1 ALDMIADICKVN
13 NKNNTLPPS
22 DPQRLEL
29 YKCPEMIVLEKS
41 EPLEKV
47 LKNLDTL
54 LLERQ
59 GSVSVEEEDED

>member
-1 ALDMIADICKVN
+1 M
-13 NKNNTLPPS
+13 T
-22 DPQRLEL
+22 
-29 YKCPEMIVLEKS
+29 VLEKS

-59 GSVSVEEEDED
+59 GSVSMEEEDETESSK